1 MWIIKITTIESSCHT
16 QECDALVQKE
26 RFIANGVLESD
37 IQIVE
42 QESFNPP
49 QEERS

>member
-1 MWIIKITTIESSCHT
+1 MFVIKIAAVESSCHT
-16 QECDALVQKE
+16 QECDAIDQKA

-42 QESFNPP
+42 QDTYNPP
-49 QEERS
+49 QLS